1 MTERPLIVDAHLD
14 LAMNALDYHRNLLL
28 PVEEVRRREGE
39 QGTPGAGVCTVTLP
53 TLREAGVFLCGA
65 TLYARVGQPV
75 AALSGCPDQGAAYAH
90 ARGQLAY
97 YEILA
102 EQGVIR
108 IVASADAL
116 ASHRREWE
124 DYWARRHRGPEEGS
138 GAPPLGVVLLMECA
152 DPLLRPADVERWAA
166 AGLRA
171 VGPAHYGPNVYAHGT
186 GSEGGLT
193 DGGRELLRAMEAA
206 GLVLD
211 VSHLADQAFWEA
223 VGMFRG
229 PVMASHSNCR
239 ALAPGA
245 RQLDDR
251 QIKALIERDAV
262 IGIALETSMLAGERG
277 RLGGREAVGWADVV
291 AHIDHI
297 CQLAGSSRHVGSGTD
312 LDGGFGRERI
322 PAPLDSVRDVPRL
335 AQALAERGYSPGDVE
350 AILAGNWLRFWERVL

>member
-1 MTERPLIVDAHLD
+1 
-14 LAMNALDYHRNLLL
+14 
-28 PVEEVRRREGE
+28 
-39 QGTPGAGVCTVTLP
+39 
-53 TLREAGVFLCGA
+53 
-65 TLYARVGQPV
+65 
-75 AALSGCPDQGAAYAH
+75 
-90 ARGQLAY
+90 
-97 YEILA
+97 
-102 EQGVIR
+102 
-108 IVASADAL
+108 
-116 ASHRREWE
+116 
-124 DYWARRHRGPEEGS
+124 
-138 GAPPLGVVLLMECA
+138 
-152 DPLLRPADVERWAA
+152 
-166 AGLRA
+166 
-171 VGPAHYGPNVYAHGT
+171 GPAHYGPNVYAHGT

-193 DGGRELLRAMEAA
+193 PGGRELLRVMEAA

-211 VSHLADQAFWEA
+211 VSHLADRAFWEA
-223 VGMFRG
+223 LDAFRG

-239 ALAPGA
+239 ALAPGP

-297 CQLAGSSRHVGSGTD
+297 CQLAGSSRHVGLGTD